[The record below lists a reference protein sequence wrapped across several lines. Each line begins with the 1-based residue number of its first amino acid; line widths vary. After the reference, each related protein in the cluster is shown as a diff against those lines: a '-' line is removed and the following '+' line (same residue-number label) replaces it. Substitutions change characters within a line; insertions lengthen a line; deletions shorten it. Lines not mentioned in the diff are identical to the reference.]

1 MGIQVSFAV
10 TFENVGYSQRVRALC
25 LSSFTIL
32 GSLVLASLA
41 LSHHLI
47 YFLVHGS
54 GESYSRAMT
63 EAGHDRYWTTF
74 LLVIGTVTVVLT
86 AVAVRQLRRLAA
98 LAAAARVGNVNVRD
112 VGVDGF
118 LRTLVPLW
126 IRLMLLTAVAFLL
139 QENIESASVGQAMPG
154 LGPIN
159 GEHGVAL
166 PIIGA
171 VSLLIAAVRALVRWR
186 RDVLLARLGAARLS
200 FRQDP
205 HLQPVVNV
213 IRPTSSGNP
222 HRNGVRAPTASAAA
236 PA

>member
-1 MGIQVSFAV
+1 M
-10 TFENVGYSQRVRALC
+10 TFGNVGYSQRVRP
-25 LSSFTIL
+25 LSLGSFTIL

-47 YFLVHGS
+47 YFLAHGS

-74 LLVIGTVTVVLT
+74 LLLIGAVTVALT
-86 AVAVRQLRRLAA
+86 AVGVRQLRRLAT

-112 VGVDGF
+112 VGVDRF
-118 LRTLVPLW
+118 FRILVPLW
-126 IRLMLLTAVAFLL
+126 MRLMLLTVVAFLL
-139 QENIESASVGQAMPG
+139 QENIESASVGQVLPG

-166 PIIGA
+166 PVIGA

-200 FRQDP
+200 FGREPD
-205 HLQPVVNV
+205 LQPVVNV
-213 IRPTSSGNP
+213 VRPSSSGNP
-222 HRNGVRAPTASAAA
+222 HRNGVRAPPASAAA